1 MKSQASCEGLAFF
14 QAFQQ
19 IRIVDFMLPQE
30 KLL

>member
-1 MKSQASCEGLAFF
+1 MKSQASCGGLAFF